1 MARILLLLQ
10 QQGNRRLLGEWL
22 SRHHE
27 VFGAEAL
34 PAAHDPFDLILLD
47 GPSLERLRHEVKAR
61 KQAEEPVFLPC
72 VLLAPRQ
79 QAALAGRYLGHT
91 VDELLLLPIA
101 KVELQ
106 ARTDVLLRL
115 RQQTRLVQ
123 EIQAAQMALLHS
135 EEASP
140 PEEDTTLADAAF
152 PPPLTT
158 LHEAVQGLL
167 HGDFGE
173 LTAPQQQAVQSASAA
188 IEHLK
193 HLLGHLV
200 ELCNQVPP
208 LPSLDDT

>member
-22 SRHHE
+22 ARHHD

-115 RQQTRLVQ
+115 RQQSRILQ
-123 EIQAAQMALLHS
+123 HIQTTSTALLRG
-135 EEASP
+135 
-140 PEEDTTLADAAF
+140 ADV
-152 PPPLTT
+152 PPPGEEGGALTHDPFLT
-158 LHEAVQGLL
+158 LQDTIQRLQE
-167 HGDFGE
+167 GDFGT
-173 LTAPQQQAVQSASAA
+173 LTDPQQRALQVVSAA
-188 IEHLK
+188 MEQLK
-193 HLLGHLV
+193 LLLGHLI
-200 ELCNQVPP
+200 EQCNQPP
-208 LPSLDDT
+208 PPPSVDEP